1 MFCFFIWWH
10 CAQRGICFSLPC
22 NGNGGQFRLREG
34 TGWRISALKHHV
46 CPEHQKG
53 RIHTDVHLV
62 VNCGNN
68 WKGGVARIPGWKGDN
83 LMKTFK
89 PSLGLWKLHI
99 PSNSLAE
106 MGDFG
111 RRERD
116 SKICIFQGKVNFF
129 PNTRSL
135 HSVSSRFSHVAAAA
149 VAIAAVVVVAV
160 VLLLPQALWTQ
171 TPWCAER
178 PGGSIEG
185 QLKRIFLLKGVSL

>member
-1 MFCFFIWWH
+1 MHF
-10 CAQRGICFSLPC
+10 
-22 NGNGGQFRLREG
+22 
-34 TGWRISALKHHV
+34 
-46 CPEHQKG
+46 
-53 RIHTDVHLV
+53 V

-68 WKGGVARIPGWKGDN
+68 WKGGVAGIPGWKGDD

-116 SKICIFQGKVNFF
+116 SEICIFQGKVNF

-135 HSVSSRFSHVAAAA
+135 HSVSSRFTHVAAAA
-149 VAIAAVVVVAV
+149 VAIAAVVVVV

-171 TPWCAER
+171 TAKCAER

-185 QLKRIFLLKGVSL
+185 QVKRIFLLKGVSL